1 MVTTMTKFNKTNL
14 LSSATLLTSILV
26 MFAFIAGCARKD
38 EDDSSS
44 KSESSASGNYIGN
57 VAKVSS
63 VQKGEGTKVADFTW
77 TDENGKKT
85 SFADFSKDNVVL
97 INFWATWCGPC
108 KRELPD
114 LVAIRNE
121 YKDQNIKILGISV
134 DQDGD
139 VLNLVHNFAQ
149 QANLAYP
156 IIIDN
161 GELQEAFG
169 GIRGIPTSFFVNKK
183 GEIVRKMIGLQT
195 KETFKA
201 ELLAA
206 AK

>member
-1 MVTTMTKFNKTNL
+1 MVTTMMKFNRKNIFPIATIFFSL
-14 LSSATLLTSILV
+14 LM
-26 MFAFIAGCARKD
+26 MFAFLSGCAKKD
-38 EDDSSS
+38 EDNSSAQ
-44 KSESSASGNYIGN
+44 SESSSSGDFVGN
-57 VAKVSS
+57 VSKVSS
-63 VQKGEGTKVADFTW
+63 VRKAEGTKVADFTW

-85 SFADFSKDNVVL
+85 SFAEFSKDNVVL

-161 GELQEAFG
+161 GDLQEVFG
-169 GIRGIPTSFFVNKK
+169 GIRGIPTSFFINKK
-183 GEIVRKMIGLQT
+183 GEIVKKMIGLQT
-195 KETFKA
+195 KDTFKA